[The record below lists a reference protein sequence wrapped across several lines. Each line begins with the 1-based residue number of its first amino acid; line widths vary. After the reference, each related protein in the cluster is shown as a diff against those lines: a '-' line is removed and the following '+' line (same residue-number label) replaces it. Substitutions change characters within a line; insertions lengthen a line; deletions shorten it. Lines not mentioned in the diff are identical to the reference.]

1 MNIKKYY
8 GKLSGLAVVLVITL
22 ATSST
27 HATVKTAPENNIFIV
42 NQPDYKLSPHTGMT
56 RKHWED
62 AALYILEGAFSH
74 IDSLDDSMIFP
85 RHPGVAHT
93 DAKPASVT
101 EKLEG
106 LSRTLFAAS
115 VLLKANPELEI
126 NGIKVGDY
134 YRHHLIK
141 LTDPN
146 SDTYI
151 PPRAKKGGPNQILVE
166 FGAVAISLFVAPEIL
181 WQPLSKIQKDAL
193 AAVMLS
199 YGDGPTVPSNWKFFN
214 IYVLSFFK
222 QQGYAVNEPL
232 LKEYLQ
238 LSLEHYRGD
247 GWYNDNPAYDYYSM
261 WAFQMY
267 GILWAE
273 FFGNEHYPKIAQKF
287 IANFQDM
294 NNNYPQLFSRSGEM
308 IMWGRSISYRFAS
321 ITPFA
326 LMGLVDDPTIN
337 YGWMRRISSGNLLQ
351 FLQHP
356 DFLHQGVPT
365 LGFYGTFEPAVQGY
379 SVRGSSYWSL
389 KAFLALL
396 IPADN
401 AFWTSNENE
410 GAWEKEF
417 TLNTVHNNFQDEAEI
432 LITNYP
438 NIGASE
444 VRAWCNVRVIDNW
457 EAFRGSENYNRL
469 AYNSAFPW
477 QADGPNG
484 EVAMNYLVKN
494 NKSEWEALRL
504 FEFKQFSDG
513 VYYRSAVLETDAKV
527 RLNLADIPLPN
538 GILRVDENL
547 STTATEFRLGHYAL
561 PKLNGDIRKTKRKI
575 NGHEVQ
581 IIDNGTYQL
590 AMVAL
595 QGWNTITTL
604 DTTGLHPA
612 SNQSTV
618 INVANKHSGE
628 NKAPVIYATLMLW
641 KKSGER
647 WTDKELLPVRRI
659 SRTEEDGVVV
669 VVFSDGSKK
678 TLKKFISNYPEYESS

>member
-1 MNIKKYY
+1 MDIKKYY
-8 GKLSGLAVVLVITL
+8 GKLFNVAAVLLITF
-22 ATSST
+22 ATSSA
-27 HATVKTAPENNIFIV
+27 HATVKAAAQNNIFIV

-56 RKHWED
+56 RKHWEE
-62 AALYILEGAFSH
+62 AALYLLEGAFSH
-74 IDSLDDSMIFP
+74 IHSLDDTMVFP
-85 RHPGVAHT
+85 RHPGVART

-115 VLLKANPELEI
+115 VLLKTNPELEI
-126 NGIKVGDY
+126 NGINLGDY
-134 YRHHLIK
+134 YRHHLVK

-151 PPRAKKGGPNQILVE
+151 TPRAKDGGSNQILVE
-166 FGAVAISLFVAPEIL
+166 FGAVAISLFAAPEIL
-181 WQPLSKIQKDAL
+181 WQPLSKTQKDAL

-232 LKEYLQ
+232 LSEYLQ
-238 LSLEHYRGD
+238 LSLAHYRGD

-273 FFGNEHYPKIAQKF
+273 FFGNEHYPEIAKRF
-287 IANFQDM
+287 IANFKAM
-294 NNNYPQLFSRSGEM
+294 NNNYSHLFSRSGEM

-326 LMGLVDDPTIN
+326 LMGLVDDSTIN

-356 DFLHQGVPT
+356 NFLHERVPT
-365 LGFYGTFEPAVQGY
+365 LGFYGAFEPAVQGY

-401 AFWTSNENE
+401 RFWTATENE

-417 TLNTVHNNFQDEAEI
+417 IPNSVHNNFQDEAEI

-438 NIGASE
+438 NIGAAE
-444 VRAWCNVRVIDNW
+444 VRAWCNVRVINNW

-477 QADGPNG
+477 QADGANG

-494 NKSEWEALRL
+494 NNNEWEALRL
-504 FEFKQFSDG
+504 FEFKQFSEG
-513 VYYRSAVLETDAKV
+513 VYYRSAVLETDTKV

-561 PKLNGDIRKTKRKI
+561 PALKGDIHKIKRQV

-581 IIDNGTYQL
+581 IIDNGIYQL
-590 AMVAL
+590 AMIPL
-595 QGWNTITTL
+595 QGWNSMTTL

-612 SNQSTV
+612 SHQSAV
-618 INVANKHSGE
+618 INVAHKHTASSNK
-628 NKAPVIYATLMLW
+628 PVIYATLMLW
-641 KKSGER
+641 KKSGEQ
-647 WTDKELLPVRRI
+647 WTDEELLPVKHITRAKK
-659 SRTEEDGVVV
+659 DGLIVVT
-669 VVFSDGSKK
+669 FSDGSKK
-678 TLKKFISNYPEYESS
+678 TLTHF